1 MGVGGQDGPEAL
13 SWNMPSLHTI
23 EKLLCNSD
31 ADYKVRSRMLAR
43 ACILGPDNSE
53 EQALET
59 IQWLLNMGASVKQ
72 WALRSAILH
81 GSLAIVKTLVAHDP
95 ELILQPPTTGQISPL
110 CYAAAAGDIETFRF
124 LKSKG
129 AVMGTGDARYEL
141 GMAACNGRLDMVRY
155 LVTEHEPPF
164 NLNEQD
170 TEGRTPLVRNLK
182 KMTPEVVELLL
193 ALGARTDL
201 VDSNGKSTL
210 DYAMDTEGE
219 GAKALVAYLRRKE
232 LGEQAT
238 RTTGS
243 APGLRM

>member
-1 MGVGGQDGPEAL
+1 
-13 SWNMPSLHTI
+13 MPSLHTI

-31 ADYKVRSRMLAR
+31 ANDTVRSRMLAR

-53 EQALET
+53 EEALDS
-59 IQWLLNMGASVKQ
+59 IRWLLNMGASVKQ
-72 WALRSAILH
+72 PALRSAILH

-95 ELILQPPTTGQISPL
+95 ELTLQPPTTGQISPL

-129 AVMGTGDARYEL
+129 AVMGTGDARYAGWIL
-141 GMAACNGRLDMVRY
+141 AACNGRLDMVRY
-155 LVTEHEPPF
+155 LVTEHDPPF

-219 GAKALVAYLRRKE
+219 GARALVAYLRRKE
-232 LGEQAT
+232 LGKQVA
-238 RTTGS
+238 RTTGNM
-243 APGLRM
+243 PGSRM